1 MHAIKKFFRRLYR
14 HLKEGVVGVF
24 RHGAMSISSISAV
37 TITLCIVGIFT
48 IFFTNVESMKTA
60 VEGTL
65 QIAAKVNTEYESSEQ
80 ITKIRSQIE
89 SIEGVSEITFYTK
102 DEELQFYIDQTI
114 TDEEQRSIFIPYE
127 EEGNNPFHHMFYIN
141 IEDGLLID
149 DVAEKVS
156 NIEGIQNVSYGGSS
170 AVLLISALN
179 KAIYG
184 GGLLILAL
192 SLLALFLVA
201 NTIKLT
207 IYAREQEISIMRNVG
222 ASNNNIRVPFVIE
235 GALIGLIGSII
246 PVIAM
251 CQGYNYLYNFLGG
264 IWFSN
269 LFPMI
274 QPLPLMG
281 YVSLFLVC
289 AGVLVGLLG
298 SLFSVSRYLR
308 LRR

>member
-1 MHAIKKFFRRLYR
+1 MRAIKKFFRRLHR
-14 HLKEGVVGVF
+14 HFREGVVGVF
-24 RHGAMSISSISAV
+24 RHGAMSISSISTV

-48 IFFTNVESMKTA
+48 IFFVNVESMKTA

-65 QIAAKVNTEYESSEQ
+65 QIAAKVSTDHESSEQ
-80 ITKIRSQIE
+80 ITDIRSQIE
-89 SIEGVSEITFYTK
+89 SIDGVSEVTFYTK

-114 TDEEQRSIFIPYE
+114 TDEEQRSIFEPYE
-127 EEGNNPFHHMFYIN
+127 EEGNNPFHHMFYVN
-141 IEDGLLID
+141 VEDGLLID
-149 DVAEKVS
+149 TVAETIS
-156 NIEGIQNVSYGGSS
+156 DIEGVQNVSYGGSS

-179 KAIYG
+179 KLICG

-222 ASNNNIRVPFVIE
+222 ASNNNIRIPFVIE
-235 GALIGLIGSII
+235 GGLIGLIGAII

-251 CQGYNYLYNFLGG
+251 CQGYSYLYNFLGG
-264 IWFSN
+264 IWFSS

-281 YVSLFLVC
+281 YVSLFLVL
-289 AGVLVGLLG
+289 AGVVVGLLG
-298 SLFSVSRYLR
+298 SFLSTSKYLR